1 MAIPK
6 FATVE
11 NGEVVLK
18 DVGISASAGVADANK
33 AVVTGANGTIDITLL
48 PDGVGDDAVL
58 YTASENLS
66 AGNLVNIWDDAGT
79 FKVRKAD
86 ATVEGKKCNGFVKE
100 SVTAGA
106 QVKVFFD
113 GSISGLTGVT
123 AGDLFLG
130 TTAGGFTATAPSTT
144 GNIVQ
149 KIGFGM
155 NASTIS
161 FEAGMTVK
169 LA

>member
-18 DVGISASAGVADANK
+18 DVGVNASAGAADADK
-33 AVVTGANGTIDITLL
+33 AVVTGADGKVDLTLL
-48 PDGVGDDAVL
+48 PDGIGDDAVL
-58 YTASENLS
+58 YPASENLS
-66 AGNLVNIWDDAGT
+66 AGNLVNVWDDAGT

-86 ATVEGKKCNGFVKE
+86 ATTNGKPCHGFVK
-100 SVTAGA
+100 GA
-106 QVKVFFD
+106 ATSGTQVKVFFD
-113 GSISGLTGVT
+113 GSITGVSGVT
-123 AGDLFLG
+123 AGDLFLS
-130 TTAGGFTATAPSTT
+130 TTAGGFTATPPATT

-155 NASTIS
+155 NATTIS